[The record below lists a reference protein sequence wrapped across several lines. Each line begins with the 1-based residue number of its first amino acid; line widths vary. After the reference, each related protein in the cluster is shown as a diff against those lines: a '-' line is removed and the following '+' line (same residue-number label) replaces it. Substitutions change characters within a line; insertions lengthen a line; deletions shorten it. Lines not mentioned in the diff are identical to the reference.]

1 LRQQDTFQ
9 AKGRHNKGK
18 SKIKKMD
25 VSKETEQKIS
35 QLQMFEQSLQ
45 SFLGQKQQFQVQ
57 LVEVESALGELDNTD
72 KAYKIVGNIMVEADK
87 NELKSELQSR
97 KEMLELRIKTMEKQE
112 THVREKAS
120 KLQSEI
126 LKNIKKED

>member
-1 LRQQDTFQ
+1 
-9 AKGRHNKGK
+9 
-18 SKIKKMD
+18 ME
-25 VSKETEQKIS
+25 VSKETEQKIG
-35 QLQMFEQSLQ
+35 QLQMYEQSLQ

-57 LVEVESALGELDNTD
+57 LVEVESALSELQNTN

-87 NELKSELQSR
+87 NELKGDLQSK

-112 THVREKAS
+112 SQVREKAS

-126 LKNIKKED
+126 LKKMKKEE